1 MKLAA
6 FFALALFAMSGCTMR
21 GVDTTLTPQLLSDG
35 QVVYVY
41 SDLANFAQ
49 PDQDADAEKLRM
61 RDLNDWVNDSGIC
74 HSGYEVIKRQP
85 IAIRAGWQGKKV
97 YYFIR
102 CKP

>member
-1 MKLAA
+1 MRR
-6 FFALALFAMSGCTMR
+6 LALLAISILVITGCTMR

-49 PDQDADAEKLRM
+49 PDQDPEAEKLRL
-61 RDLNDWVNDSGIC
+61 RDLDEWIVDIKLCPN
-74 HSGYEVIKRQP
+74 GYEIIKRQAVP
-85 IAIRAGWQGKKV
+85 VRAWSQGRKV

-102 CKP
+102 CKG